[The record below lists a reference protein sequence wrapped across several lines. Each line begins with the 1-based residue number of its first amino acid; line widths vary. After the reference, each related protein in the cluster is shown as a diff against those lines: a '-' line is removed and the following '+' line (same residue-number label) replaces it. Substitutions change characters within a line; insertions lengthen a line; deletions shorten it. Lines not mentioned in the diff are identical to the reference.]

1 MCSLRRAKTKFV
13 KSVGAKH
20 SKKDNRQDD
29 ASVDK
34 EKREL
39 IKDTFIP
46 NKRQNL
52 VRAHTINRASV
63 ANSNSQF
70 IIYQRVSQ

>member
-20 SKKDNRQDD
+20 GKKDNRQDNS
-29 ASVDK
+29 SVDK

-46 NKRQNL
+46 KKTKFNE
-52 VRAHTINRASV
+52 AHTINRASV
-63 ANSNSQF
+63 ANSNSQL

>member
-20 SKKDNRQDD
+20 GKKDNRQDNS
-29 ASVDK
+29 SVDK

-46 NKRQNL
+46 KKRQNL
-52 VRAHTINRASV
+52 VRPILLTERVLRIATAS
-63 ANSNSQF
+63 
-70 IIYQRVSQ
+70 